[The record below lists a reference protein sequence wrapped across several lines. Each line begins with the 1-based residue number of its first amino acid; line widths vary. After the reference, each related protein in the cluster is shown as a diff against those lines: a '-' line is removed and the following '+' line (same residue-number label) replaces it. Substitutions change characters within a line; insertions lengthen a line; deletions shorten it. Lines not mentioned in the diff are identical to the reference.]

1 VLQAKGIVL
10 RPTTPDDN
18 LNRNEATSSQTSV
31 NAEVNTTSS
40 GSTCEIKQE
49 GIPPESERD
58 EDENDEILIKERELM
73 VSVYI
78 S

>member
-10 RPTTPDDN
+10 RPTTPDDD
-18 LNRNEATSSQTSV
+18 LNRDEATSSRTSV

-40 GSTCEIKQE
+40 GSMSEIKQE
-49 GIPPESERD
+49 GIPAESERD

-73 VSVYI
+73 VGVYI